1 MEELK
6 SYVELLFS
14 RYRNSARILE
24 LKEEILSNLEAKV
37 EDLTAQGM
45 EKEEAV
51 RQAKASITSVD
62 GLIDGNRLVYY
73 NRYKMEVT
81 QVAVL
86 YGVIAWILTLP
97 LKIVDTGIWVNEV
110 FLVLTLAVGIWYLLQ
125 RGRKEKEY
133 VQHTAYV
140 RVSRLRWMHKA
151 AWWLFGLL
159 VVVMT
164 AFTTAVQFG
173 SNFWYSTPVKI
184 DGPYRVGAL
193 AVRYLLPAFFM
204 IIPLLYHAAIKLV
217 SNYEVNHE
225 DQNEE

>member
-62 GLIDGNRLVYY
+62 GLIDGNCLVYY
-73 NRYKMEVT
+73 NRYKTEVT

-110 FLVLTLAVGIWYLLQ
+110 FLVLTLSLI
-125 RGRKEKEY
+125 
-133 VQHTAYV
+133 H
-140 RVSRLRWMHKA
+140 
-151 AWWLFGLL
+151 
-159 VVVMT
+159 
-164 AFTTAVQFG
+164 
-173 SNFWYSTPVKI
+173 I
-184 DGPYRVGAL
+184 
-193 AVRYLLPAFFM
+193 
-204 IIPLLYHAAIKLV
+204 
-217 SNYEVNHE
+217 
-225 DQNEE
+225 